1 MRKVLILIAL
11 LGMGTLTSF
20 AQTQDAEEIS
30 LDKSFEDAGT
40 PANEN
45 VVFHL
50 APKFCKAGELVPE
63 QPIAL
68 SSAKKQALE
77 LAKAKPTQLHK
88 DCLNIIYTVDPIYSE
103 GTITGAV
110 KGTIVIKWDKKRK
123 IWVFSY
129 LRYQLLNIEQNT
141 YIFKPEAL

>member
-1 MRKVLILIAL
+1 MRKVLILIAAL
-11 LGMGTLTSF
+11 TMSVLTSF
-20 AQTQDAEEIS
+20 AQEKDNGEIS
-30 LDKSFEDAGT
+30 FDKSFEEAGIA
-40 PANEN
+40 PSEN

-50 APKFCKAGELVPE
+50 APKYYKAGELVPE

-68 SSAKKQALE
+68 TAAKKEAMN
-77 LAKAKPTQLHK
+77 LAKAKPSQLRK
-88 DCLNIIYTVDPIYSE
+88 DCLNIIYTVDPIYSD

-110 KGTIVIKWDKKRK
+110 KGTIVMKWSIKRR

-141 YIFKPEAL
+141 LVFKPEAM